1 MCHLVL
7 FMPILALPVF
17 WLLPVA
23 PAVLLYL
30 VILGLSGWLYYVM
43 FKVMRRPRVAGA
55 ETLIDRCGKVVD
67 IAGGCPHVRIGNE
80 VWKAESRDTLHD
92 RDTVRVI
99 DRDGLTL
106 RVRRLDPNIDPFNA
120 V

>member
-7 FMPILALPVF
+7 FMPVLALPIF

-30 VILGLSGWLYYVM
+30 VILVLSGWLYYVM
-43 FKVMRRPRVAGA
+43 FKIMLKPRQTGA
-55 ETLIDRCGKVVD
+55 ETLIDRCGKVID
-67 IAGGCPHVRIGNE
+67 IDGGFSHVRIGNE

-92 RDTVRVI
+92 HDTVKVI
-99 DRDGLTL
+99 GRDGLTL
-106 RVRRLDPNIDPFNA
+106 RVSRLDHDIDPFHPI
-120 V
+120 

>member
-7 FMPILALPVF
+7 FMPILALPMF

-43 FKVMRRPRVAGA
+43 FKVMRKPRASGA
-55 ETLIDRCGKVVD
+55 ETLIDCCGKVID
-67 IAGGCPHVRIGNE
+67 IEGGFPHVRVGNE
-80 VWKAESRDTLHD
+80 LWKAESRDPLHD
-92 RDTVRVI
+92 HDTVKVI
-99 DRDGLTL
+99 GRDGLTL
-106 RVRRLDPNIDPFNA
+106 LVRRLDHDIDPFNA